1 MASHLLLAGAT
12 PDPHR
17 GKEQEPMKAPEPLP
31 VFEFSA
37 EEMEQAEQASKYIN
51 EQAEQAS
58 KEMARLA
65 ADLFGEEQE
74 QSESNSSN

>member
-1 MASHLLLAGAT
+1 
-12 PDPHR
+12 
-17 GKEQEPMKAPEPLP
+17 MKAPEPLP

>member
-17 GKEQEPMKAPEPLP
+17 GKEQEPMKAPELLP
-31 VFEFSA
+31 AFEFSA

-51 EQAEQAS
+51 DQAEQAS
-58 KEMARLA
+58 KEMERLA
-65 ADLFGEEQE
+65 ADLFGEEQAE
-74 QSESNSSN
+74 CKQ

>member
-1 MASHLLLAGAT
+1 
-12 PDPHR
+12 
-17 GKEQEPMKAPEPLP
+17 MKAPEPLP

-51 EQAEQAS
+51 EQAEQAA
-58 KEMARLA
+58 KGMAQLA

>member
-1 MASHLLLAGAT
+1 MASRLLLAGAP

-51 EQAEQAS
+51 DQAEQAS
-58 KEMARLA
+58 KEMEQLA

>member
-1 MASHLLLAGAT
+1 MKPSNQYPDHLFLQVCHNSAT
-12 PDPHR
+12 D
-17 GKEQEPMKAPEPLP
+17 
-31 VFEFSA
+31 

-58 KEMARLA
+58 KEMARHA